1 MYHQK
6 NLNMKKISNIY
17 LIDDDDSDCEYISTL
32 LRGEGYQVYEFESSK
47 TFLRGATIIPPAIIL
62 IDIDLPDMTGLELQ
76 KKLNGFGETTPII
89 FLCHQNNSFHIVD
102 GFRNGANDF
111 IFKPIKK
118 QELIKIVKNAFISQT
133 IIGHNENTTQK
144 YQLLLKALT
153 PREKEIH
160 TYLVKGYMSK
170 DIADLLNISTSTV
183 KLHKSKVMSK
193 MNVYSLQ
200 ALTSQYLLH
209 RMGK

>member
-1 MYHQK
+1 
-6 NLNMKKISNIY
+6 MKKISNIY

-47 TFLRGATIIPPAIIL
+47 TFLRGATIIPPAVIL
-62 IDIDLPDMTGLELQ
+62 IDIDLPGMTGLELQ

-89 FLCHQNNSFHIVD
+89 FLCNENNSFHIVD

-183 KLHKSKVMSK
+183 KLHKSKIMSK

-200 ALTSQYLLH
+200 GLTSQYLLH